1 MPCKTPLV
9 MNYLYLH
16 GFASGPKS
24 KKAQDIQQ
32 RLSKLQIS
40 MSIPD
45 LNIGGFS
52 DLTITRQIQQV
63 TTNFPLDSQP
73 VTLIGSSLGGL
84 ISAYIAQEYLQVK
97 RLILL
102 APAFGFLSHWLPKLG
117 TGLKLW
123 QLTKYMMIYHYG
135 YEQLLPLH
143 YNFVKDAHQYS
154 EDLLQRPLPTLIL
167 HGKYDK
173 VIPVQ
178 ASRSFSN
185 SRSWVKLKEFN
196 SDHAL
201 GNVSQEIW
209 QEICLFC
216 QLL

>member
-1 MPCKTPLV
+1 

-16 GFASGPKS
+16 GFASSPQS
-24 KKAQDIQQ
+24 KKAQDIQK

-40 MSIPD
+40 MFIPD
-45 LNIGGFS
+45 LNTGGFS

-63 TTNFPLDSQP
+63 TTNFPVNSRP

-84 ISAYIAQEYLQVK
+84 ISAHIAQQYLQVK

-123 QLTKYMMIYHYG
+123 ELTKYIMIYHYG
-135 YEQLLPLH
+135 YQKLLPLH

-154 EDLLQRPLPTLIL
+154 EDLLQRPVPTLIL

-178 ASRSFSN
+178 ASRSFAN
-185 SRSWVKLKEFN
+185 SRFWVELKEFN

-209 QEICLFC
+209 QEISLFC
-216 QLL
+216 QL